1 MTDEREPLIIIGG
14 VNRRKFIKYGSLAV
28 GTGILAA
35 CSNGGNSNTSSS
47 TESSSSSS
55 PAASGSPAASA
66 GDGIKVGVLYSTT
79 GTIAIVEKSLQ
90 DSTFLA
96 IDQINEGTGPWQGKK
111 GIKGK
116 QIQKVVVNPDS
127 NWDLYNQMSKRL
139 IDEDKVSCVLG
150 CYTSASRKSVLP
162 VFEEKDRIL
171 YYPVYYEGNE
181 CSSNVFYTGAAPN
194 QQITDSIPYCVKK
207 FGKKG
212 FFIGSD
218 YIYPKESNRI
228 AKAELVKAGGQVV
241 GDEYAALGTTEFIT
255 IINKI
260 KQAQPSFVLSNLVG
274 DSIPAFYK
282 QYKDAGI
289 TPEKIPIMAYPT
301 TEEEIQAMGPEFAQ
315 GHYTSFNYFQSVDTP
330 ENKAFVEQF
339 KAKFGKD
346 RVTNGVMEA
355 AYIQTFFMAQAMEK
369 LVEAGKEINTSNLR
383 EATRGQVFKAPQG
396 TVKIDPDNYHTYL
409 YSRIAKWKPDG
420 QAEIVFASP
429 AAVKPVPWSQA
440 LYKGR
445 ICVHPSPDNRSNPVK
460 DTGKPLERQYLKV

>member
-1 MTDEREPLIIIGG
+1 MKKLPHPNGLLRAIT
-14 VNRRKFIKYGSLAV
+14 RRRFIQYSSLGAASSIV
-28 GTGILAA
+28 AA
-35 CSNGGNSNTSSS
+35 CAQGGGGGDNATPTASAPGA
-47 TESSSSSS
+47 S
-55 PAASGSPAASA
+55 PAAG
-66 GDGIKVGVLYSTT
+66 GGQGIKVGVMYSTT
-79 GTIAIVEKSLQ
+79 GSIAIVEKSLQ
-90 DSTFLA
+90 DATFLA
-96 IDQINEGTGPWQGKK
+96 IDQINEGTGPWAGKK
-111 GIKGK
+111 GINGK
-116 QIQKVVVNPDS
+116 SIEKVVVNPDS

-139 IDEDKVSCVLG
+139 IDEDKVACVLG

-162 VFEEKDRIL
+162 VFEEKDRLL

-194 QQITDSIPYCVKK
+194 QQITDSIPYCIKN

-228 AKAELVKAGGQVV
+228 AKAELVNGGGTVV

-260 KQAQPSFVLSNLVG
+260 KQAQPNFILSNLVG

-282 QYKDAGI
+282 QLKDAGI
-289 TPEKIPIMAYPT
+289 TSKQIPIMAFPT
-301 TEEEIQAMGPEFAQ
+301 TEEEIQAMGPEFAE
-315 GHYTSFNYFQSVDTP
+315 GHYSSFNYFQTVDTP

-339 KAKFGKD
+339 QAKFGKE

-369 LVEAGKEINTSNLR
+369 CAKENKELTTANLR
-383 EATRGQVFKAPQG
+383 EATRGQMFKAPQG
-396 TVKIDPDNYHTYL
+396 TVKSDPDNYHTYL
-409 YSRIAKWKPDG
+409 YSRIGKWKADG
-420 QAEIVFASP
+420 QAEIVFSTK
-429 AAVKPVPWSQA
+429 AAVKPLPWSQA

-445 ICVHPSPDNRSNPVK
+445 ICVHATPDMRGNPIVETK
-460 DTGKPLERQYLKV
+460 KPIAVAFLDKP

>member
-1 MTDEREPLIIIGG
+1 MGG
-14 VNRRKFIKYGSLAV
+14 AGVA
-28 GTGILAA
+28 GTLLLKA
-35 CSNGGNSNTSSS
+35 CSNPSS
-47 TESSSSSS
+47 TPTASPGAS
-55 PAASGSPAASA
+55 PASAPAAD
-66 GDGIKVGVLYSTT
+66 GKKGIKVGVMYSTT
-79 GTIAIVEKSLQ
+79 GSIAIVEKSLQ
-90 DSTFLA
+90 DATFLA
-96 IDQINEGTGPWQGKK
+96 IDQINEGTGPWAGKK
-111 GIKGK
+111 GING
-116 QIQKVVVNPDS
+116 QMIEKVVVNPDS

-139 IDEDKVSCVLG
+139 IDEDKVACVLG

-162 VFEEKDRIL
+162 VFEEKDRLL

-194 QQITDSIPYCVKK
+194 QQITDSIPYCIKN

-228 AKAELVKAGGQVV
+228 AKAELVNGGGTVV

-260 KQAQPSFVLSNLVG
+260 KQAKPDFILSNLVG

-282 QYKDAGI
+282 QLKDAGI
-289 TPEKIPIMAYPT
+289 TSKDIPIMAFPT
-301 TEEEIQAMGPEFAQ
+301 TEEEIQAMGPEFAE
-315 GHYTSFNYFQSVDTP
+315 GHFSSFNYFQTVDTP

-339 KAKFGKD
+339 KAKFGNE

-369 LVEAGKEINTSNLR
+369 CAKENKELTTSNLR
-383 EATRGQVFKAPQG
+383 EATRGQEFKAPQG
-396 TVKIDPDNYHTYL
+396 TVKSDPDNYHTYL
-409 YSRIAKWKPDG
+409 YSRIGKWKADG
-420 QAEIVFASP
+420 QAEIVFSTK
-429 AAVKPVPWSQA
+429 AAVKPIPWSQA

-445 ICVHPSPDNRSNPVK
+445 ICVHKTPDMRSNPIVETK
-460 DTGKPLERQYLKV
+460 KPIPIAFLDKP

>member
-1 MTDEREPLIIIGG
+1 MTSREPIIIIGG
-14 VNRRKFIKYGSLAV
+14 INRRKFIKYGSIALGSGV
-28 GTGILAA
+28 LAA
-35 CSNGGNSNTSSS
+35 CSGGGEPSAQSPGSEAS
-47 TESSSSSS
+47 TT
-55 PAASGSPAASA
+55 ASG
-66 GDGIKVGVLYSTT
+66 GDGIKIGVMYSTT

-90 DSTFLA
+90 DATFLA
-96 IDQINEGTGPWQGKK
+96 IDQINEGTGPWKGGK

-116 QIQKVVVNPDS
+116 QLQRVVVNPDS

-139 IDEDKVSCVLG
+139 IDEDKVACVLG

-162 VFEEKDRIL
+162 VFEEKNAIL

-194 QQITDSIPYCVKK
+194 QQITDSIPYCAKN

-228 AKAELVKAGGQVV
+228 AKAELVKAGGEVV

-260 KQAQPSFVLSNLVG
+260 KQAQPDFVLSNLVG
-274 DSIPAFYK
+274 DSIPAFYR

-289 TPEKIPIMAYPT
+289 TSAQVPIMAYPT
-301 TEEEIQAMGPEFAQ
+301 TEEEILAMGPEYAE
-315 GHYTSFNYFQSVDTP
+315 GHYSSFNYFQSVDTP

-339 KAKFGKD
+339 KAKFGQD

-355 AYIQTFFMAQAMEK
+355 AYLQTFFMAQAMEK
-369 LVEAGKEINTSNLR
+369 LLNEGKEITPDNLR
-383 EATRGQVFKAPQG
+383 EATRGQVFNAPQG
-396 TVKIDPDNYHTYL
+396 TVKSDPDNYHTYL
-409 YSRIAKWKPDG
+409 YSRIGKWKADG
-420 QAEIVFASP
+420 QAEIVFATP
-429 AAVKPVPWSQA
+429 AAVKPIPWSQA

-445 ICVHPSPDNRSNPVK
+445 TCVHGVPDQRKNSIK
-460 DTGKPLERQYLKV
+460 ETGADLKTEYLKI

>member
-1 MTDEREPLIIIGG
+1 MDSRTIRTVLGG
-14 VNRRKFIKYGSLAV
+14 INRRRFIQYGSLALGSTV
-28 GTGILAA
+28 LAA
-35 CSNGGNSNTSSS
+35 CSGDKGG
-47 TESSSSSS
+47 TETAGAGGVS
-55 PAASGSPAASA
+55 PS

-90 DSTFLA
+90 DATLLA
-96 IDQINEGTGPWQGKK
+96 IEQINEGKGPWSGKK
-111 GIKGK
+111 GISGK
-116 QIQKVVVNPDS
+116 NIDAVIVNPDS

-139 IDEDKVSCVLG
+139 IDEDKVVCVLG

-162 VFEEKDRIL
+162 VFEEKDRLL

-194 QQITDSIPYCVKK
+194 QQITDSIPFCAKT

-228 AKAELVKAGGQVV
+228 AKAELVKAGGEVV

-260 KQAQPSFVLSNLVG
+260 KQAKPDFILSNLVG

-282 QYKDAGI
+282 QLKDAGI
-289 TPEKIPIMAYPT
+289 NSTDIPIMAYPT
-301 TEEEIQAMGPEFAQ
+301 TEEEIQAMGPEFAE

-339 KAKFGKD
+339 KEKFGPD

-355 AYIQTFFMAQAMEK
+355 AYFQTFFMAQAMEK
-369 LVEAGKEINTSNLR
+369 CAKEGKDYTTSNLR
-383 EATRGQVFKAPQG
+383 EATRGQIFKAPQG

-409 YSRIAKWKPDG
+409 YSRIGKWNADG
-420 QAEIVFASP
+420 QADIVFSTE
-429 AAVKPVPWSQA
+429 AAVRPIPWSQA

-445 ICVHPSPDNRSNPVK
+445 TCVHKTPDERSNPIVETKK
-460 DTGKPLERQYLKV
+460 DLPVEFLKL

>member
-1 MTDEREPLIIIGG
+1 MKKLNKANDALNGIT
-14 VNRRKFIKYGSLAV
+14 RRRFIQYGSLAAASSIMV
-28 GTGILAA
+28 ACTQGAEKAPTTG
-35 CSNGGNSNTSSS
+35 STTTSSA
-47 TESSSSSS
+47 S
-55 PAASGSPAASA
+55 PAAADGKK
-66 GDGIKVGVLYSTT
+66 GIKVGVMYSTT

-90 DSTFLA
+90 DATFLA
-96 IDQINEGTGPWQGKK
+96 IEQINEGKGPWAGKK
-111 GIKGK
+111 GIDG
-116 QIQKVVVNPDS
+116 QMIEKVVVNPDS

-139 IDEDKVSCVLG
+139 IDEDKVVCVLG

-162 VFEEKDRIL
+162 VFEEKDSLL

-194 QQITDSIPYCVKK
+194 QQITDSIPYCIKN

-228 AKAELVKAGGQVV
+228 AKAELVNGGGEVV

-260 KQAQPSFVLSNLVG
+260 KQAKPNFILSNLVG

-282 QYKDAGI
+282 QLKDAGI
-289 TPEKIPIMAYPT
+289 TSKDIPIMAYPT
-301 TEEEIQAMGPEFAQ
+301 TEEEIQAMGPEFAE
-315 GHYTSFNYFQSVDTP
+315 GHYSSFNYFQSVDTP

-355 AYIQTFFMAQAMEK
+355 AYLQTFFMAQAMEK
-369 LVEAGKEINTSNLR
+369 VAKEKKPFNTANLR

-396 TVKIDPDNYHTYL
+396 TVKSDPDNYHTYL
-409 YSRIAKWKPDG
+409 YSRIGKWKADG
-420 QAEIVFASP
+420 QAEIVFATK
-429 AAVKPVPWSQA
+429 AAVKPIPWSQA

-445 ICVHPSPDNRSNPVK
+445 LCVHKSPDDRSNPIVETKK
-460 DTGKPLERQYLKV
+460 DIPVEFLKEA

>member
-1 MTDEREPLIIIGG
+1 MKSRTPRIVGG
-14 VNRRKFIKYGSLAV
+14 ISRRRFIQYGSLAL
-28 GTGILAA
+28 GTSVVAA
-35 CSNGGNSNTSSS
+35 CSSGGSDTVATSSG
-47 TESSSSSS
+47 TATGVSS
-55 PAASGSPAASA
+55 PS

-90 DSTFLA
+90 DATFLA
-96 IDQINEGTGPWQGKK
+96 VEQINEGKGPWSGKQGINGKK
-111 GIKGK
+111 IDM
-116 QIQKVVVNPDS
+116 VVVNPDS
-127 NWDLYNQMSKRL
+127 NWDLYNQMAKRL
-139 IDEDKVSCVLG
+139 IDEDKVACVLG

-162 VFEEKDRIL
+162 VFEEKDKLL

-194 QQITDSIPYCVKK
+194 QQITDSIPFCAKT

-228 AKAELVKAGGQVV
+228 AKAELVKAGGEVV

-260 KQAQPSFVLSNLVG
+260 KQAKPNFILSNLVG

-282 QYKDAGI
+282 QLKDSGI
-289 TPEKIPIMAYPT
+289 TSKDIPIMAYPT
-301 TEEEIQAMGPEFAQ
+301 TEEEIQAMGPEFAE
-315 GHYTSFNYFQSVDTP
+315 GHYTSFNYFQTVDTP

-339 KAKFGKD
+339 KAKFGPD

-355 AYIQTFFMAQAMEK
+355 AYFQTFFMAQAMEK
-369 LVEAGKEINTSNLR
+369 ALKEGKELNTASLR

-396 TVKIDPDNYHTYL
+396 TVKIDPENYHTYL
-409 YSRIAKWKPDG
+409 YSRIGKWKGDG
-420 QAEIVFASP
+420 QAEIVFTTE
-429 AAVKPVPWSQA
+429 AAVKPIPWSQA

-445 ICVHPSPDNRSNPVK
+445 ICVHQAPDKRSNPIVETNK
-460 DTGKPLERQYLKV
+460 DLAVELLKI

>member
-1 MTDEREPLIIIGG
+1 MKSRITRLVSGG
-14 VNRRKFIKYGSLAV
+14 LTRRRFLQYSSLAV
-28 GTGILAA
+28 GSSVLAA
-35 CSNGGNSNTSSS
+35 CT
-47 TESSSSSS
+47 
-55 PAASGSPAASA
+55 SGSQNA
-66 GDGIKVGVLYSTT
+66 GAPPPTADGIKVGVLYSTT

-90 DSTFLA
+90 DATFLA
-96 IDQINEGTGPWQGKK
+96 VEQINQGTGPWSGKK
-111 GIKGK
+111 GIAGK
-116 QIQKVVVNPDS
+116 NIDMVVVNPDS

-139 IDEDKVSCVLG
+139 IDEDKVVCVLG

-162 VFEEKDRIL
+162 VFEEKDKLL

-194 QQITDSIPYCVKK
+194 QQITDSIPYCIKN
-207 FGKKG
+207 FGPKG

-228 AKAELVKAGGQVV
+228 AKAELEKGGGQVV

-260 KQAQPSFVLSNLVG
+260 KQAQPDFILSNLVG

-282 QYKDAGI
+282 QLKDAGI
-289 TPEKIPIMAYPT
+289 NASDVPIMAFPT
-301 TEEEIQAMGPEFAQ
+301 TEEEIQAMGPEFAE
-315 GHYTSFNYFQSVDTP
+315 GHYSSFNYFQSVDTP

-339 KAKFGKD
+339 KAKFGGD

-355 AYIQTFFMAQAMEK
+355 AYFQTFFMAQAMEK
-369 LVEAGKEINTSNLR
+369 LAAEGKEFTTANIR

-396 TVKIDPDNYHTYL
+396 TVKIDPENYHTFL
-409 YSRIAKWKPDG
+409 YSRIGKWNAEG
-420 QAEIVFASP
+420 QAEIVFSTQ
-429 AAVKPVPWSQA
+429 AAVKPIPWSQA

-445 ICVHPSPDNRSNPVK
+445 ICVHKTPDDRTDPTVETNKELPV
-460 DTGKPLERQYLKV
+460 EFLKI

>member
-1 MTDEREPLIIIGG
+1 MKSQQPLIILSGLG
-14 VNRRKFIKYGSLAV
+14 RRRFIQYGSLALGSSV
-28 GTGILAA
+28 LAA
-35 CSNGGNSNTSSS
+35 CSGGGSGGTASTTGSNPEAT
-47 TESSSSSS
+47 
-55 PAASGSPAASA
+55 AAEG
-66 GDGIKVGVLYSTT
+66 GGIKVGVMYSTT

-90 DSTFLA
+90 DATFLA
-96 IDQINEGTGPWQGKK
+96 IEQINEGKGPWSGKK
-111 GIKGK
+111 GIKD
-116 QIQKVVVNPDS
+116 QKIDMVVVNPDS

-139 IDEDKVSCVLG
+139 IDEDKVVCVLG

-194 QQITDSIPYCVKK
+194 QQITDSIPYCAKN

-228 AKAELVKAGGQVV
+228 AKAELVKAGGEVV

-260 KQAQPSFVLSNLVG
+260 KQAKPNFVLSNLVG

-289 TPEKIPIMAYPT
+289 GPKDIPIMAYPT
-301 TEEEIQAMGPEFAQ
+301 TEEEVLAMGPENAA

-339 KAKFGKD
+339 KAKFGGD

-355 AYIQTFFMAQAMEK
+355 AYFQTFFMAQAMEK
-369 LVEAGKEINTSNLR
+369 CLDEGKELTTSNLR
-383 EATRGQVFKAPQG
+383 EATRGQVFNAPQG
-396 TVKIDPDNYHTYL
+396 TVKIDSDNYHTFL
-409 YSRIAKWKPDG
+409 YSRIAQWKDDG
-420 QAEIVFASP
+420 QADILFSTK
-429 AAVKPVPWSQA
+429 AAVKPIPWSQA
-440 LYKGR
+440 LYPGR
-445 ICVHPSPDNRSNPVK
+445 ICVHKTPDQRSNPIIETK
-460 DTGKPLERQYLKV
+460 KPVPIEYLKV